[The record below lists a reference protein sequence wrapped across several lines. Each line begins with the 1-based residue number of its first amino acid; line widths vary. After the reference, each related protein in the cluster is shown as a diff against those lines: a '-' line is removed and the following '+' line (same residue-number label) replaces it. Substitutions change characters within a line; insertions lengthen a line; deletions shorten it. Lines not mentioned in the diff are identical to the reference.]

1 MRLTI
6 FGASGRTGRQLL
18 NQALAAGHTA
28 TAVARDPTRLPV
40 HHHRLKVVAAD
51 ALDPA
56 AIQPAVA
63 GADAVVSALGP
74 HPAQPVVDHVGRDG
88 QHP

>member
-51 ALDPA
+51 A
-56 AIQPAVA
+56 
-63 GADAVVSALGP
+63 VVSALGP